1 MRVFLA
7 HSSAQASECERIV
20 AKLRKRGFKVF
31 YSADTIPV
39 SEDFDRLIRAEI
51 ARCGAMIFWATPQ
64 SITPGSY
71 PLTELGLASKR
82 WPNPRNR
89 VLAVLAG
96 AVSTAQVPG
105 YLRDN
110 IELFR
115 PQGDLVTEVAD
126 AMVELRRRQNLS
138 LLLKFGTLLWLVA
151 ALGCSA
157 YAKYHYTKQARLNA
171 IGQKLIKAA
180 LDSPVYVDTCVSR
193 LDTFS
198 QYTHPFPV
206 PRARC
211 DARPVV
217 ESAKPPL
224 LVVAQ
229 TGYGK
234 KGFVQ
239 SLRATWAK
247 RQQAAVLISY
257 RDCVRGKRRDDRF
270 DLKSCIADNVAQQ
283 TQATPDD
290 VRDWL
295 AEERDY
301 VLIFDGIDDSGSR
314 ERVSELIR
322 DLFEFQKRGGSVVL
336 TSQPENLQY
345 VLARYGIDE
354 SADWIRRGLPTVDV
368 RGVNVNS
375 VYRLASDYE
384 EHRVDPKAVQTVL
397 DFPQRCPA
405 AHETIQEWISQP
417 KLFREQGAHT
427 VLPVVEQM
435 NALGANCA
443 GWRSGVL
450 AAMLRAR
457 FWSYCHDDLC
467 NYRVEG
473 EKYLAAAKELRD
485 HGGATDEMG
494 LAVVAKE
501 QGLKDADEL
510 AFALLSTGA
519 LFYDG
524 GRLKFDAA
532 WIPD

>member
-7 HSSAQASECERIV
+7 HSSAQASECERLV
-20 AKLRKRGFKVF
+20 AKLRKRSFKVF

-51 ARCGAMIFWATPQ
+51 ARCSAMIFWATPQ
-64 SITPGSY
+64 SVTPGSY
-71 PLTELGLASKR
+71 PLTEMGLASKR

-96 AVSTAQVPG
+96 DLATGQVPG

-126 AMVELRRRQNLS
+126 AMVELRRRQTLA
-138 LLLKFGTLLWLVA
+138 LLLKFGTLFLFLAV
-151 ALGCSA
+151 LGCSA
-157 YAKYHYTKQARLNA
+157 YAKYHYTKQARLDA

-180 LDSPVYVDTCVSR
+180 LESPVYVDTCVRR
-193 LDTFS
+193 LDNFS

-206 PRARC
+206 PQARC
-211 DARPVV
+211 DARQVV
-217 ESAKPPL
+217 ESVKPPL

-239 SLRATWAK
+239 SVRATWAK
-247 RQQAAVLISY
+247 QQRPAVLISY
-257 RDCVRGKRRDDRF
+257 RDCVRGKPRQDRF
-270 DLKSCIADNVAQQ
+270 DLKSCVAASVAQQ
-283 TQATPDD
+283 TQATPED
-290 VRDWL
+290 VREWL
-295 AEERDY
+295 AEQRDY
-301 VLIFDGIDDSGSR
+301 VLIFDGIDDSASR
-314 ERVSELIR
+314 ERVFELIG

-336 TSQPENLQY
+336 TAQPENLQY

-368 RGVNVNS
+368 RGINVNS

-384 EHRVDPKAVQTVL
+384 EHRVDPKAVQAVL

-405 AHETIQEWISQP
+405 AHDMIQEWISQP
-417 KLFREQGAHT
+417 KLFREQGTHT
-427 VLPVVEQM
+427 VLPVVKQM
-435 NALGANCA
+435 DALGANCA

-450 AAMLRAR
+450 GALLRAR
-457 FWSYCHDDLC
+457 FWSYCHDELC

-485 HGGATDEMG
+485 QGGGTDEMR
-494 LAVVAKE
+494 LAAVAKE

-519 LFYDG
+519 LFYDAG
-524 GRLKFDAA
+524 QLKFDPA